1 MIHPRLVQPLEVL
14 IIERVVRS
22 STSAIAPILGVI
34 GLTADA
40 VLLISETSSYPLT
53 VQLLDSFPR
62 LTALWMPFGRQLAE
76 PIARNANLLEL
87 FFTRPSG
94 HLGISISDAS

>member
-1 MIHPRLVQPLEVL
+1 MVHPRLVQPLEVL
-14 IIERVVRS
+14 IIGRVV
-22 STSAIAPILGVI
+22 TAIAPILGVI

-40 VLLISETSSYPLT
+40 VLLKSETSSYPLT
-53 VQLLDSFPR
+53 VKLLDSFPR

-76 PIARNANLLEL
+76 SIARNANLLEL
-87 FFTRPSG
+87 FFIRYSG